1 MADRF
6 EIGGAED
13 SFTLRI
19 GGVMFLLTESYEITA
34 SFFKQPSACC
44 IRLGPKLTDGDDY
57 RERLVS
63 QVLDVARP
71 GSTFELLARS
81 PQKHDEP
88 RWIGIQSGILD
99 SRGSPNAGSL
109 QVELRGRDFM
119 ARVFDSFVTEER
131 AFTERTYYDLT
142 RKVLDLVGLTEEAGH
157 GLLVDDTGRRE
168 VNPSRRAVGKGGIA
182 VPTQSAEE
190 IVRELE
196 TGATSGTGKTL
207 YKAPKI
213 KLGTRYYDFLQQQY
227 KLAGLFLMATGEGNF
242 FLTRPHRYL
251 LPECRLTRKSTRT
264 ATGQRIEHG
273 NILDHSFTDDT
284 TQRHSKAIVY
294 GQGGGGK
301 AGRNKYRGECSDE
314 DLERFGIVKPIV
326 IHDADV
332 KSDEEAAYVARR
344 TLGDERRESWRLVY
358 TVAGHTTP
366 NTASL
371 TPGARAF
378 WTPDTTVIVDDDQLN
393 IHDTLWIE
401 SVTFRRGPEGTST
414 RIELCHPSDLDFAPP
429 PEKPK
434 VFAASKK
441 KNRED
446 TVDKSAQD
454 LTGQPSPS
462 PLLTRSPNTDP
473 ALREGG
479 SGGTSS
485 TGAGFDQPQNSGS
498 GGSGGF
504 GPAAPPRRPVGPSTG
519 SQAGGSGGSG
529 GASGFGSGGS
539 GGAGGF

>member
-1 MADRF
+1 MVDRF
-6 EIGGAED
+6 DIGGPED
-13 SFTLRI
+13 SFTLRT
-19 GGVMFLLTESYEITA
+19 GGVRFLLTESYEITA
-34 SFFKQPSACC
+34 SVFKQPSACT
-44 IRLGPKLTDGDDY
+44 IRLGRKLAKGDDY

-63 QVLDVARP
+63 EILDVARP
-71 GSTFELLARS
+71 GSTFELLARAPRS
-81 PQKHDEP
+81 ADDP

-99 SRGSPNAGSL
+99 SRGSPAAESL

-131 AFTERTYYDLT
+131 AFTEKTYYDLT
-142 RKVLDLVGLTEEAGH
+142 RKVLDLVGLTEEKGH
-157 GLLVDDTGRRE
+157 HLLVDDTARKE
-168 VNPSRRAVGKGGIA
+168 VNPSRRSISKGGTIT
-182 VPTQSAEE
+182 PTQSAEE
-190 IVRELE
+190 IVREVQ
-196 TGATSGTGKTL
+196 TGAMSGTGKTL

-227 KLAGLFLMATGEGNF
+227 KLAGLFLMATGEGSF

-251 LPECRLTRKSTRT
+251 LPEARLTRKSIRG
-264 ATGQRIEHG
+264 ANGQRIERG
-273 NILDHSFTDDT
+273 NILTHAFTDDT

-294 GQGGGGK
+294 GRGGGGK
-301 AGRNKYRGECSDE
+301 AGRNKFRGECTDE
-314 DLERFGIVKPIV
+314 DMTRFGIDKPIV
-326 IHDADV
+326 IHDEDV
-332 KSDEEAAYVARR
+332 KSNEEAAYVARR
-344 TLGDERRESWRLVY
+344 ILGDERRESWKLVY
-358 TVAGHTTP
+358 TVVGHTTP

-378 WTPDTTVIVDDDQLN
+378 WTPDTTVIVDDDQLG

-434 VFAASKK
+434 VFASSKP
-441 KNRED
+441 KNRE
-446 TVDKSAQD
+446 VNVEKSAQD
-454 LTGQPSPS
+454 LTGQPAPS
-462 PLLTRSPNTDP
+462 PLLTSSPNTDP

-485 TGAGFDQPQNSGS
+485 TGPGFGQRETGS
-498 GGSGGF
+498 GGAGGF
-504 GPAAPPRRPVGPSTG
+504 GPARTVPRAPSGPSSG
-519 SQAGGSGGSG
+519 SQAGGSGGAG